1 MKRFIKHT
9 ILFAILSVIWQPS
22 LYAQN
27 QAILETSLL
36 YRTSHQF
43 GLNLNSSGLGG
54 LMYRRSWHK
63 TDKVK
68 RVLDIELLRVRDP
81 KEYRIYGAS
90 DNPQQYTFGRL
101 NMAFF
106 LRTGYGNTIKLTDRP
121 YKNAVGLSFNY
132 HYGISTALLKP
143 IFLDVFYP
151 HTDRSGGFVKV
162 ERYDPQIHTNPNLI
176 FGNASFFS
184 GISNTSAQFG
194 GYGRASLAIDWG
206 QYPEDFHTLEAGI
219 TLDYFPE
226 GLPLM
231 AKIPERNLFFL
242 LYIGYT
248 FGMNK

>member
-1 MKRFIKHT
+1 MKRFIKYT
-9 ILFAILSVIWQPS
+9 ILITLLSLFRQS
-22 LYAQN
+22 EAYAQN
-27 QAILETSLL
+27 QAILETTLF

-54 LMYRRSWHK
+54 LMYRRAWHK
-63 TDKVK
+63 TDKIK

-106 LRTGYGNTIKLTDRP
+106 FRTGYGNTIKLTDRP

-143 IFLDVFYP
+143 IYLDVFYP
-151 HTDRSGGFVKV
+151 YLDRSGGLVKV
-162 ERYDPQIHTNPNLI
+162 ERYDPQIHTNPSLI
-176 FGNASFFS
+176 FGNASFFT
-184 GISNTSAQFG
+184 GMSNTAAYFG

-206 QYPEDFHTLEAGI
+206 QYPEDFHTLEAGFTI
-219 TLDYFPE
+219 DYFPDR
-226 GLPLM
+226 LPLM
-231 AKIPERNLFFL
+231 AKTPERDLFFL
-242 LYIGYT
+242 LYLGYT